1 MKVSHRI
8 AGAVTG
14 LALLLGTVGGGIALA
29 QAPAPTAAPTQ
40 ANVQGQTQKDV
51 QSPIYKGSITVSQ
64 AQNDGMNEAQEAAA
78 LQSQTKISAAQAEAA
93 ALAANPGTKV
103 VKTEL
108 DNENGAL
115 VYSVQLSNGLDVK
128 VDAGNGKI
136 LHSEQGGAD
145 QGGAEQ
151 GGAEAGGAEHGG
163 ED

>member
-1 MKVSHRI
+1 MKISQRV
-8 AGAVTG
+8 AGMVTG
-14 LALLLGTVGGGIALA
+14 FALLLGTVGGGVALA
-29 QAPAPTAAPTQ
+29 NTPAPTAAPTQ
-40 ANVQGQTQKDV
+40 AKVQIQTQKDV
-51 QSPIYKGSITVSQ
+51 QSPSYKGSITVPQS
-64 AQNDGMNEAQEAAA
+64 QNDSMSEAQEASA
-78 LQSQTKISAAQAEAA
+78 LQGQAKITAAQAEAA

-128 VDAGNGKI
+128 VDAGNSQI
-136 LHSEQGGAD
+136 LHSEQASAD

-151 GGAEAGGAEHGG
+151 GGAESGGAEHGG